1 MKEFWNERYG
11 AEEYAYGKQPNVY
24 FKEKISPLK
33 PGRILLPAEGEGRNA
48 VYAAKLGWDVY
59 AYDISE
65 EGKNKAKRLAEE
77 NSVNVN
83 YLVGTLDELDLNAHS
98 FDCIALIYA
107 HLPRKMRKDQ
117 HKKLQEL
124 LKPGGIL
131 IVEVFS
137 EEHLK
142 FNSKNPLVGGPKD
155 AEFLFQKDDLV
166 EDFDLCEML
175 YLDQEVV
182 SLKEGKF
189 HIGEGSVIRCLA
201 RKKQ

>member
-155 AEFLFQKDDLV
+155 AEFLFQTDDLV

>member
-11 AEEYAYGKQPNVY
+11 AEEYAYGKEPNVY

-77 NSVNVN
+77 NGVHVN

-155 AEFLFQKDDLV
+155 AELLFQTDDLV
-166 EDFDLCEML
+166 DDFDLCEML

>member
-11 AEEYAYGKQPNVY
+11 AEEYAYGKEPNVY
-24 FKEKISPLK
+24 FKEKIGPLK

-77 NSVNVN
+77 NGVHVN

-107 HLPRKMRKDQ
+107 HLPKKMRKDQ

-155 AEFLFQKDDLV
+155 AEFLFQTDDLV